1 MADRPHPTTLARLE
15 PGRLVRDARV
25 AAGLTQ
31 QQLAA
36 RLGTK
41 QSVVS
46 RWERGLD
53 VPRVDTL
60 ARILDACGLEAD
72 VRFRRHDDV
81 DRGQIIHQL
90 TMKPAE
96 RLEGVRNITG
106 MVAEA
111 RRLEPVGS

>member
-1 MADRPHPTTLARLE
+1 VPDRPASTTLALLD
-15 PGRLVRDARV
+15 PARV
-25 AAGLTQ
+25 IREARTLAGLTQ
-31 QQLAA
+31 TELAD
-36 RLGTK
+36 RLSTK

-81 DRGQIIHQL
+81 DRSQV
-90 TMKPAE
+90 A
-96 RLEGVRNITG
+96 RL
-106 MVAEA
+106 A
-111 RRLEPVGS
+111 RLEPRERVRHFQSAIDAYREARNATRVS